1 MALQKTPEARQA
13 LQKIILDAFA
23 QVEQLHDMI
32 VALEKL
38 HGIMKW
44 WLSSTSEWKEAAAYM
59 EVCDYQKALDKLEG
73 LVVQHLFKL
82 TQMGLVGTGKYR
94 SVSIYNYFNL
104 CHD

>member
-13 LQKIILDAFA
+13 LHKIILDAFA

-38 HGIMKW
+38 HGVMEQ
-44 WLSSTSEWKEAAAYM
+44 WLPSTSEWKEAAAYM
-59 EVCDYQKALDKLEG
+59 EVHDYQKALDKLEG
-73 LVVQHLFKL
+73 LVVQCLFKL
-82 TQMGLVGTGKYR
+82 TKMGLVEMGKYR

-104 CHD
+104 CHN